1 MPQAQKTS
9 KAKTHKQK
17 TYDRGV
23 WAEKYAAGYLVAKG
37 YKILEAR
44 YKTQYG
50 EIDLII
56 QKGDVIAFVEV
67 KSRRSIDEALESI
80 TPKMRTRIGNAAQYY
95 LSQNEDA
102 AYCDLRFEVMA
113 IKPPLFLAHLDNA
126 WYLDA

>member
-1 MPQAQKTS
+1 MPQIQKTS

-23 WAEKYAAGYLVAKG
+23 WAEKYAAGYLVVKG
-37 YKILEAR
+37 YKILEER

-56 QKGDVIAFVEV
+56 QKGNVIAFVEV

-80 TPKMRTRIGNAAQYY
+80 TLKMRTRIGNAAQYY
-95 LSQNEDA
+95 LSQNEEA
-102 AYCDLRFEVMA
+102 AYCDLRFDVIA